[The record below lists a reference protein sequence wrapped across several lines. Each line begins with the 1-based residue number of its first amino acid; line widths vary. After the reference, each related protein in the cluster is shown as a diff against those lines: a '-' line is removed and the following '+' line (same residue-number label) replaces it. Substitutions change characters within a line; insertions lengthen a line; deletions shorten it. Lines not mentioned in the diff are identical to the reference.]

1 MAVVDL
7 MAYIDVLSS
16 WCYVGDLALQ
26 KIEKKYGNRLRVQ
39 WKIAQLFDFGPLPYT
54 REQLAWY
61 YTRTAKMTG
70 VQMNAD
76 WVDTPEATTEYANLA
91 AEAARTLGVTDMS
104 LVRALNYASVIGGK
118 PLGRRE
124 PALDEAA
131 RLSGLDRAEL
141 DRVMRDPATSDRI
154 KQTTDEFEKLNLPQR
169 PSYVARNPTGDLA
182 LLSGIYTFESLDAV
196 IGEML
201 HASEIT
207 EQVGA
212 EPTL

>member
-1 MAVVDL
+1 MAVVEL
-7 MAYIDVLSS
+7 AAYIDVLSS

-26 KIEKKYGNRLRVQ
+26 KIEQKYGDRLRVE
-39 WKIAQLFDFGPLPYT
+39 WKIAQLFDYGPLPYT

-61 YTRTAKMTG
+61 YARTAKISG
-70 VQMNAD
+70 VQMNAA
-76 WVDTPEATTEYANLA
+76 WVDTPDATTMHANQA

-104 LVRALNYASVIGGK
+104 LVRALNRANVIDGK

-141 DRVMRDPATSDRI
+141 DRVMRDPSTAARI
-154 KQTTDEFEKLNLPQR
+154 KQTTAEFEALNLPQR
-169 PSYVARNPTGDLA
+169 PSYVLRNPTGDLA

-201 HASEIT
+201 RASEIT
-207 EQVGA
+207 EQAGP
-212 EPTL
+212 EPV

>member
-1 MAVVDL
+1 MAVIEL
-7 MAYIDVLSS
+7 TAYIDVLSS

-26 KIEKKYGNRLRVQ
+26 KIEKKYGERLRVG

-61 YTRTAKMTG
+61 YARTAKITG

-76 WVDTPEATTEYANLA
+76 WVDTPDATTMHANQA

-104 LVRALNYASVIGGK
+104 LVRALNRANVIDAK

-124 PALDEAA
+124 AALDEAA
-131 RLSGLDRAEL
+131 RLSGLNRAEL
-141 DRVMRDPATSDRI
+141 DRVMRDPATAARI
-154 KQTTDEFEKLNLPQR
+154 KQTTAEFEALNLPQR
-169 PSYVARNPTGDLA
+169 PSYVLRNPTGDLA
-182 LLSGIYTFESLDAV
+182 LLSGIYMFESLDAV

-207 EQVGA
+207 EQVGLDA
-212 EPTL
+212 PM